1 MPSPPKDLTPEG
13 EELWRNLGK
22 MLLDVGLF
30 TAGDAIALEML
41 CISYG
46 RMKQANRKVVETGTV
61 LKSTETGGIYQ
72 NPYLH
77 VANKAWDQV
86 NKLLSQFG
94 LTPAERTRVLAAIQ
108 DNDEDD
114 LLTQLF
120 DKVSDG

>member
-1 MPSPPKDLTPEG
+1 
-13 EELWRNLGK
+13 
-22 MLLDVGLF
+22 
-30 TAGDAIALEML
+30 
-41 CISYG
+41 
-46 RMKQANRKVVETGTV
+46 V

-86 NKLLSQFG
+86 NKLLAQFG

-108 DNDEDD
+108 DNEEDD